1 MDHRIIHYITGQ
13 SSEKNKI
20 KKNFDDLPFS
30 WNKGFFDTE
39 FLVSQKG
46 STYNLLLIW
55 MFIQVPLERLKNPS
69 GHIPIAYLYGCH
81 KYESAESGIVCQYV
95 LYNIFSSNC
104 NFV

>member
-46 STYNLLLIW
+46 STCNLLLI
-55 MFIQVPLERLKNPS
+55 
-69 GHIPIAYLYGCH
+69 
-81 KYESAESGIVCQYV
+81 
-95 LYNIFSSNC
+95 
-104 NFV
+104 